1 MAQFNKNTFSYLN
14 DSKSLFEV
22 VQIADQYG
30 NMVGA
35 ANPSGMAVDAFGRAR
50 VSLPVTL
57 FDSFNRY
64 NQNERWVSSNTANT
78 DVQYDSNSSTVSL
91 VIDEQNES
99 KVVRET
105 KRVFVYQPG
114 KSLQILNTFVMN
126 TPKENLRQR
135 VGLFNDDN
143 GVYFENNGTANF
155 FVVRSGTSGSANN
168 NVTAQ
173 TSWNVD
179 KLDGN
184 GPSKLTL
191 DVTKAQISFFD
202 IEWLG
207 VGSVRC
213 GFVINGQFI
222 HCHTFHH
229 ANLIDSVYMTTS
241 MLPLRYEIEN
251 TAATTSP
258 STLKQICSAVIS
270 EGGYEPRG
278 EPKSFGLNL
287 NQQFRLTTLA
297 TDYPVISL
305 RLNPDFIDNVVILR
319 DTSVNAIDSGFYKVS
334 IIKDATISGGVFA
347 NVSGVSSVQYNS
359 NTSATISGGT
369 VLFSDYFS
377 ATNQSSG
384 RINLGPDLFKYQL
397 ERNGLTDTP
406 LTLTLAVQSSTNN
419 ANVVAS
425 ASWEEI
431 S

>member
-1 MAQFNKNTFSYLN
+1 MAQFNTSNNAYLVSN
-14 DSKSLFEV
+14 KTLFEV

-30 NMVGA
+30 NLVGA

-50 VSLPVTL
+50 VSQPVTL
-57 FDSFNRY
+57 FDSFHRY

-78 DVQYDSNSSTVSL
+78 EVTFDSNSSTVSL
-91 VIDEQNES
+91 VIDAQSGS
-99 KVVRET
+99 KVIRET

-135 VGLFNDDN
+135 VGYFNDDN
-143 GVYFENNGTANF
+143 GVYFENNGNTNF

-168 NVTAQ
+168 DAVTQAN
-173 TSWNVD
+173 WNID
-179 KLDGN
+179 PLNGT

-202 IEWLG
+202 VEWLG

-229 ANLIDSVYMTTS
+229 SNLINSVYMTTA

-251 TAATTSP
+251 TAATASP
-258 STLKQICSAVIS
+258 STLKQICSSVIS
-270 EGGYEPRG
+270 EGGIEPRG
-278 EPKSFGLNL
+278 EPRTFGLNL
-287 NQQFRLTTLA
+287 NEQRQLTTLA
-297 TDYPVISL
+297 TDYPVIAI
-305 RLNPDFIDNVVILR
+305 RLNPDFLDDVAVIR
-319 DTSVNAIDSGFYKVS
+319 DVAVLAISSANYKVS
-334 IIKDATISGGVFA
+334 LFRDATIAGGVWA
-347 NVSGVSSVQYNS
+347 NVGGSSSVQYNS
-359 NTSATISGGT
+359 NNSATMSGGT
-369 VLFSDYFS
+369 KVFSDYFAS
-377 ATNQSSG
+377 TNQGSG
-384 RINLGPDLFKYQL
+384 SINIGADVFRYQL

-406 LTLTLAVQSSTNN
+406 FTIVLAVQASTNN

-425 ASWEEI
+425 ISWEEI
-431 S
+431 N